1 MKCSLGGQGRF
12 LAERT
17 EIGSWMDLGPS
28 WWEGDVPLRVHHCVA
43 QRPQPFWVKFRVSVV
58 TLSQQGANSG
68 GANVP
73 AAGRHDADLRKY
85 YGWSYMYIFTYLL
98 VFNAWASRPA
108 RCYGRRVDLTIF
120 LTMRVT

>member
-1 MKCSLGGQGRF
+1 MF
-12 LAERT
+12 
-17 EIGSWMDLGPS
+17 PS
-28 WWEGDVPLRVHHCVA
+28 EFTTAVA
-43 QRPQPFWVKFRVSVV
+43 QRRQPFWVKVRVSVV
-58 TLSQQGANSG
+58 TLSQQGPNSG
-68 GANVP
+68 GVNVP

-108 RCYGRRVDLTIF
+108 RCYCRRVDLTIF